1 MFKGHP
7 KGLYVFLFAN
17 MGERFGYYTMIAI
30 FTLFLQAKFGMS
42 STEAGH
48 VYGTFLFG
56 IYFIPLIGGFLAD
69 KVLGFG
75 KTIILG
81 ITLMI
86 IGYGLLSNT
95 SNGIVG
101 VYVAL
106 AVISVGTGFFKG
118 NLQAMVGRLY
128 DQDNMGKFRDA
139 AFSLFYMGINIGAF
153 FAPSAAEAMNNYI
166 MKGDGFSYSGK
177 IPELANEFLNKGDSF
192 DKVAELT
199 KYAHENIIPSVYAFT
214 DLKTFSTDYINSVS
228 QSYNYGFAIAALSI
242 LMSMI
247 IFIAFRKTYKHI
259 DVKVVKANAPINK
272 DEVVI
277 KEISE
282 KQTKK
287 RLIALGLL
295 FLVNIFFWMAF
306 HQNGFTLTLFAR
318 DFTVTS
324 VSPATYTLFDLSSLL
339 PIIGVIIGFV
349 FLLSKNSSSTKKM
362 IGGALV
368 VVGAAIA
375 YYVISGYNAD
385 GMPINP
391 IKFQHFNPI
400 FIVFIT
406 PIIIGIFTSLNK
418 KGKEPSSPRK
428 IGIGLVLAAFS
439 FGIMVVAS
447 LQFGNSNDLVSD
459 VMRTTPFWLIG
470 TYFSLTISELFYS
483 PIGISFVSKVAPP
496 KLAGLAQGGWFASTA
511 IGNLLA
517 GFIGAFWNG
526 WQMWQFFL
534 LLVVMLIISA
544 IFIFSI
550 MRILETATEE

>member
-42 STEAGH
+42 STEAGQ
-48 VYGTFLFG
+48 VYGSFLFG

-75 KTIILG
+75 KTILLG
-81 ITLMI
+81 IILMI
-86 IGYGLLSNT
+86 VGYALLSNT
-95 SNGIVG
+95 SSGLTG

-128 DQDNMGKFRDA
+128 DKDNMGKFRDA

-153 FAPSAAEAMNNYI
+153 FAPSAAEAMNNFM
-166 MKGDGFSYSGK
+166 MKKDGFTYSGK
-177 IPELANEFLNKGDSF
+177 IPELANEYLAKGDGF
-192 DKVAELT
+192 DKVSQLA
-199 KYAHENIIPSVYAFT
+199 KYAHENIINSTYQFT
-214 DLKTFSTDYINSVS
+214 DLKTFSTDYIASVS
-228 QSYNYGFAIAALSI
+228 QSYNYGFGIAALSI

-247 IFIAFRKTYKHI
+247 IFIAFRKTYKDI
-259 DVKVVKANAPINK
+259 DVPISKSKTTTN
-272 DEVVI
+272 ENTVVI
-277 KEISE
+277 KEISKE
-282 KQTKK
+282 QTKK

-324 VSPATYTLFDLSSLL
+324 VAPATYTLFDLSSLL
-339 PIIGVIIGFV
+339 PIIAAIIGFV
-349 FLLSKNSSSTKKM
+349 FIFSKNSSSLKKM

-368 VVGAAIA
+368 VVGSAIA
-375 YYVISGYNAD
+375 YYVISGYNPA
-385 GMPINP
+385 GMTINP

-406 PIIIGIFTSLNK
+406 PIIIGIFTKLNK

-428 IGIGLVLAAFS
+428 IGIGLILAAFS
-439 FGIMVVAS
+439 FGIMVLAS
-447 LQFGNSNDLVSD
+447 SQFGNSNDLVSD
-459 VMRTTPFWLIG
+459 ALRTTPYWLIG

-534 LLVVMLIISA
+534 LLVVMLILSSV
-544 IFIFSI
+544 FIFVI
-550 MRILETATEE
+550 MKTLETATDD

>member
-56 IYFIPLIGGFLAD
+56 IYFVPLIGGFLAD

-95 SNGIVG
+95 SNGING

-153 FAPSAAEAMNNYI
+153 FAPTAAEAMNNYI
-166 MKGDGFSYSGK
+166 MKGDGFIYSGK
-177 IPELANEFLNKGDSF
+177 IPELANEFLAKGASF
-192 DKVAELT
+192 DKVADLT
-199 KYAHENIIPSVYAFT
+199 KYAQENIIPGVYNFT
-214 DLKTFSTDYINSVS
+214 DLKTFSTDYIASVS

-242 LMSMI
+242 LVSMI

-259 DVKVVKANAPINK
+259 DTKVVKANAPIDK
-272 DEVVI
+272 DAVVI
-277 KEISE
+277 KDISKE
-282 KQTKK
+282 QTKK

-324 VSPATYTLFDLSSLL
+324 VAPATYTLFDLTSLL

-349 FLLSKNSSSTKKM
+349 FLLSKSSSSIKKL

-368 VVGAAIA
+368 IIGAIIA
-375 YYVISGYNAD
+375 YYVIGGYNPD

-406 PIIIGIFTSLNK
+406 PIIIGIFTKLNK

-439 FGIMVVAS
+439 FGIMVFAS
-447 LQFGNSNDLVSD
+447 SQFGNSNDLIGD
-459 VMRTTPFWLIG
+459 AMRTTPFWLIG

-544 IFIFSI
+544 VFIFSI

>member
-42 STEAGH
+42 AKEAGH
-48 VYGTFLFG
+48 VYGLFLFG
-56 IYFIPLIGGFLAD
+56 IYFIPLIGGLLAD

-75 KTIILG
+75 KTISLGIVLMILG
-81 ITLMI
+81 YI
-86 IGYGLLSNT
+86 LLANT
-95 SNGIVG
+95 SNGIMG
-101 VYVAL
+101 IYVAL

-128 DQDNMGKFRDA
+128 DQSGMGKLRDA

-153 FAPSAAEAMNNYI
+153 FAPSAAEAMNNFM
-166 MKGDGFSYSGK
+166 MKKDGFIYSGK
-177 IPELANEFLNKGDSF
+177 IPELANEYLKQGDAF
-192 DKVAELT
+192 DKAEKLT
-199 KYAHENIIPSVYAFT
+199 QYAHENIIAGSYQFT
-214 DLKTFSTDYINSVS
+214 DLKAFSTDYIASVS
-228 QSYNYGFAIAALSI
+228 QSYNYGFGIAALSI
-242 LMSMI
+242 LVSLI
-247 IFIAFRKTYKHI
+247 IFVAFRKHYKHI
-259 DVKVVKANAPINK
+259 DVKVKKKGEVNK

-277 KEISE
+277 ADIPKA
-282 KQTKK
+282 QAKK
-287 RLIALGLL
+287 RMIALGLL
-295 FLVNIFFWMAF
+295 FLVNIFFWMSF

-324 VSPATYTLFDLSSLL
+324 VSPATYTLFDLTSLL
-339 PIIGVIIGFV
+339 PIIAAIIGVV
-349 FLLSKNSSSTKKM
+349 FLFDKTANKTKKM
-362 IGGALV
+362 IGAALV

-375 YYVISGYNAD
+375 YYVISGYSAD

-406 PIIIGIFTSLNK
+406 PIIIAIFTKLNK

-428 IGIGLVLAAFS
+428 IGIGLILAAFS
-439 FGIMVVAS
+439 FGIMVIAAM
-447 LQFGNSNDLVSD
+447 QFGNSNDLVD
-459 VMRTTPFWLIG
+459 DALRVTPFWLIG

-496 KLAGLAQGGWFASTA
+496 KMAGLAQGGWFASTA

-517 GFIGAFWNG
+517 GFIGAFWDG

-534 LLVVMLIISA
+534 LLVVMLILSA

-550 MRILETATEE
+550 MRTLETATDH

>member
-30 FTLFLQAKFGMS
+30 FTLFLQAKFGMTS
-42 STEAGH
+42 KEAGH
-48 VYGTFLFG
+48 VYGLFLFG
-56 IYFIPLIGGFLAD
+56 IYFIPLIGGILAD
-69 KVLGFG
+69 KVLGFT
-75 KTIILG
+75 KTIITG
-81 ITLMI
+81 IVLMI
-86 IGYGLLSNT
+86 VGYGLLANT

-101 VYVAL
+101 IYVAL
-106 AVISVGTGFFKG
+106 AVISIGTGFFKG

-128 DQDNMGKFRDA
+128 DQSGMGKLRDA

-153 FAPSAAEAMNNYI
+153 FAPSAAEAMNNFI
-166 MKGDGFSYSGK
+166 MKGDGFIYSGK
-177 IPELANEFLNKGDSF
+177 IPELANKFLVEGDGFS
-192 DKVAELT
+192 KTAELT
-199 KYAHENIIPSVYAFT
+199 KLAHQNIISGSYHFT
-214 DLKTFSTDYINSVS
+214 NLATFSQDYITSVS
-228 QSYNYGFAIAALSI
+228 QSYNYGFGIAALSI
-242 LMSMI
+242 FISLV
-247 IFIAFRKTYKHI
+247 IFVAFRKHYKHI
-259 DVKVVKANAPINK
+259 DGKVGEQVEDANAVKIPTLS
-272 DEVVI
+272 
-277 KEISE
+277 KE
-282 KQTKK
+282 QTKK

-295 FLVNIFFWMAF
+295 FVVNIFFWMSF

-318 DFTVTS
+318 DFTVSS
-324 VSPATYTLFDLSSLL
+324 VAPLIYTLFDLTSLL
-339 PIIGVIIGFV
+339 PIIAAIIGLV
-349 FLLSKNSSSTKKM
+349 FLLSKSSSRVKKIIGAFM
-362 IGGALV
+362 TVAGLVIAYFVIGG
-368 VVGAAIA
+368 
-375 YYVISGYNAD
+375 YSAD

-406 PIIIGIFTSLNK
+406 PIIIGIFTKLNK
-418 KGKEPSSPRK
+418 KGKEPTSPRK
-428 IGIGLVLAAFS
+428 IGIGLILAAFS
-439 FGIMVVAS
+439 FGIMVVAAS
-447 LQFGNSNDLVSD
+447 QFGNSNDLVSD
-459 VMRTTPFWLIG
+459 AARVTPFWLIG

-517 GFIGAFWNG
+517 GFIGAFWDG

-550 MRILETATEE
+550 MRILESATND

>member
-42 STEAGH
+42 AKEAGS
-48 VYGTFLFG
+48 VYGMFLFG

-75 KTIILG
+75 KTITLG
-81 ITLMI
+81 IILMV
-86 IGYGLLSNT
+86 IGYILLANSSFGLK
-95 SNGIVG
+95 GI
-101 VYVAL
+101 YIAL

-128 DQDNMGKFRDA
+128 DSSGLGKLRDA

-166 MKGDGFSYSGK
+166 MKADGFTYSGK
-177 IPELANEFLNKGDSF
+177 IPELANAFLHDGVAFNKVD
-192 DKVAELT
+192 ELT
-199 KYAHENIIPSVYAFT
+199 ALAKEHIVGNAYTFT
-214 DLKTFSTDYINSVS
+214 DLHTFSTDYISSVS
-228 QSYNYGFAIAALSI
+228 QSYNYGFGIAAISI
-242 LMSMI
+242 LISLI
-247 IFIAFRKTYKHI
+247 IFISFRKHYKHVDLKI
-259 DVKVVKANAPINK
+259 VKKKDKIETENVVP
-272 DEVVI
+272 ELP
-277 KEISE
+277 KE
-282 KQTKK
+282 QTKK

-295 FLVNIFFWMAF
+295 FLVNIFFWMSF

-324 VSPATYTLFDLSSLL
+324 VTPAVYTLFDLKSLL
-339 PIIGVIIGFV
+339 PIIAVIIGFV
-349 FLLSKNSSSTKKM
+349 FILGKTGSKNKKL
-362 IGGALV
+362 IGGGLII
-368 VVGAAIA
+368 VGAAIA
-375 YYVISGYNAD
+375 YYVIGGYDAS
-385 GMPINP
+385 MPINP

-406 PIIIGIFTSLNK
+406 PVIIAIFTKLNK

-428 IGIGLVLAAFS
+428 IGIGLVLAGFS
-439 FGIMVVAS
+439 FLIMVIAS
-447 LQFGNSNDLVSD
+447 LHFGNANDQVSD
-459 VMRTTPFWLIG
+459 AMRLTPFWLIG

-496 KLAGLAQGGWFASTA
+496 KLAGMAQGGWFASTA

-517 GFIGAFWNG
+517 GLIGAFWDG
-526 WQMWQFFL
+526 WNMWQFFT
-534 LLVVMLIISA
+534 LLVVMLILSS
-544 IFIFSI
+544 IFIFII
-550 MRILETATEE
+550 MKTLENATEE

>member
-30 FTLFLQAKFGMS
+30 FTLFLQAKFGM
-42 STEAGH
+42 TAKEAGH
-48 VYGTFLFG
+48 VYGLFLFG
-56 IYFIPLIGGFLAD
+56 IYFVPLIGGFLAD

-75 KTIILG
+75 KTITLGILLMILG
-81 ITLMI
+81 YTL
-86 IGYGLLSNT
+86 LANT
-95 SNGIVG
+95 SNGLTGI
-101 VYVAL
+101 YVAL
-106 AVISVGTGFFKG
+106 GVISVGTGFFKG

-128 DQDNMGKFRDA
+128 DQSGLGKLRDA

-153 FAPSAAEAMNNYI
+153 FAPSAAEAMNNFM
-166 MKGDGFSYSGK
+166 MKEDGFTYSGK
-177 IPELANEFLNKGDSF
+177 IPELANEFLTKGDGFS
-192 DKVAELT
+192 KASELT
-199 KYAHENIIPSVYAFT
+199 DLAKEHIIAGSYQFT
-214 DLKTFSTDYINSVS
+214 DLKTFSADYIASVS
-228 QSYNYGFAIAALSI
+228 QSYNYGFAIAAVSI
-242 LMSMI
+242 LMSMV
-247 IFIAFRKTYKHI
+247 IFLAFRKHYKHI
-259 DVKVVKANAPINK
+259 DVKVSKKEEAK
-272 DEVVI
+272 DTVVI
-277 KEISE
+277 ADIPKE
-282 KQTKK
+282 QTKK

-295 FLVNIFFWMAF
+295 FLVNIFFWMSF

-324 VSPATYTLFDLSSLL
+324 VAPLTYSLFDLTSLL
-339 PIIGVIIGFV
+339 PIIAAIIGVV
-349 FLLSKNSSSTKKM
+349 FLLDKSATSTKKL
-362 IGGALV
+362 IGAGLT
-368 VVGAAIA
+368 VVGAAMA
-375 YYVISGYNAD
+375 YYVISGYSAD

-406 PIIIGIFTSLNK
+406 PIIIAIFTKLNK

-439 FGIMVVAS
+439 FGIMVIAS
-447 LQFGNSNDLVSD
+447 LQFGNSNDLVGD
-459 VMRTTPFWLIG
+459 ALRVTPYWLIG

-517 GFIGAFWNG
+517 GFIGAFWDG

-534 LLVVMLIISA
+534 LLVVMLILSA

-550 MRILETATEE
+550 MRILETATEK

>member
-30 FTLFLQAKFGMS
+30 FTLFLQAKFGM
-42 STEAGH
+42 TAKEAGH
-48 VYGTFLFG
+48 VYGLFLFG
-56 IYFIPLIGGFLAD
+56 IYFVPLIGGLLAD

-75 KTIILG
+75 KTITLGIILMILG
-81 ITLMI
+81 YTL
-86 IGYGLLSNT
+86 LANS
-95 SNGIVG
+95 SNGLMGI
-101 VYVAL
+101 YIAL
-106 AVISVGTGFFKG
+106 GVISVGTGFFKG

-128 DQDNMGKFRDA
+128 DQSGMGKFRDA

-166 MKGDGFSYSGK
+166 MKEDGFTYLGK
-177 IPELANEFLNKGDSF
+177 IPELANEYLLKGDGFS
-192 DKVAELT
+192 KASELAALA
-199 KYAHENIIPSVYAFT
+199 KEHIIQGAYQFT
-214 DLKTFSTDYINSVS
+214 DLKTFSTDYINSVG
-228 QSYNYGFAIAALSI
+228 QSYNYGFGIAAVSI
-242 LMSMI
+242 LMSLI
-247 IFIAFRKTYKHI
+247 IFLAFRKHYKFI
-259 DVKVVKANAPINK
+259 DVKVVKK
-272 DEVVI
+272 DKVQEKDAHVI
-277 KEISE
+277 LDIPKE
-282 KQTKK
+282 QTKK

-295 FLVNIFFWMAF
+295 FLVNIFFWMSF

-318 DFTVTS
+318 DFTVTN
-324 VSPATYTLFDLSSLL
+324 VAPLTYSLFDLTSLL
-339 PIIGVIIGFV
+339 PIIAAIIGVV
-349 FLLSKNSSSTKKM
+349 FLLDKSAKSTKKL
-362 IGGALV
+362 IGAGLTIAGV
-368 VVGAAIA
+368 AMA
-375 YYVISGYNAD
+375 YYVISGYNVE

-406 PIIIGIFTSLNK
+406 PIIIAIFTKLNK

-447 LQFGNSNDLVSD
+447 MQFGNSNELVD
-459 VMRTTPFWLIG
+459 DALRVTPFWLIG

-517 GFIGAFWNG
+517 GFIGAFWDG

-534 LLVVMLIISA
+534 LLVVMLILSA
-544 IFIFSI
+544 VFIFSI
-550 MRILETATEE
+550 MRILETATEK

>member
-42 STEAGH
+42 AKEAGS
-48 VYGTFLFG
+48 VYGLFLFG

-75 KTIILG
+75 KTITLG
-81 ITLMI
+81 IILMV
-86 IGYGLLSNT
+86 IGYLLLANT
-95 SNGIVG
+95 SFGLTGI
-101 VYVAL
+101 YIAL

-128 DQDNMGKFRDA
+128 DESGLGKLRDA

-153 FAPSAAEAMNNYI
+153 FAPSAAEAMNNYM
-166 MKGDGFSYSGK
+166 MKSDGFSYSGK
-177 IPELANEFLNKGDSF
+177 IPELANQFLNNSSSF
-192 DKVAELT
+192 DKADELT
-199 KYAHENIIPSVYAFT
+199 ALAKEHIINNAYTFT
-214 DLKTFSTDYINSVS
+214 DLKTFSTDYITSVS
-228 QSYNYGFAIAALSI
+228 QSYNYGFAIAAVSI
-242 LMSMI
+242 FMSMI
-247 IFIAFRKTYKHI
+247 IFLSFRKHYKHV
-259 DVKVVKANAPINK
+259 DLKVVKK
-272 DEVVI
+272 EDKI
-277 KEISE
+277 KEE
-282 KQTKK
+282 NVVPDLPKEQTKK

-295 FLVNIFFWMAF
+295 FLVNIFFWMSF

-318 DFTVTS
+318 DFTVSS
-324 VSPATYTLFDLSSLL
+324 VAPAVYTLFDLKSLL
-339 PIIGVIIGFV
+339 PIIAVIIGFV
-349 FLLSKNSSSTKKM
+349 YLLSKNSTGTKKI
-362 IGGALV
+362 IGGGLILA
-368 VVGAAIA
+368 GSIIA
-375 YYVISGYNAD
+375 YFVIGGYDAS
-385 GMPINP
+385 MPINP

-406 PIIIGIFTSLNK
+406 PVIIGIFTKLNK

-428 IGIGLVLAAFS
+428 IGIGLILAGFS
-439 FGIMVVAS
+439 FLIMVIAS
-447 LQFGNSNDLVSD
+447 LQFGNANEEISD
-459 VMRTTPFWLIG
+459 TLRITPFWLIG

-496 KLAGLAQGGWFASTA
+496 KLAGMAQGGWFASTA

-517 GFIGAFWNG
+517 GLIGAFWDG
-526 WQMWQFFL
+526 WNMWQFFL
-534 LLVVMLIISA
+534 LLVVMLILSS

-550 MRILETATEE
+550 MKILETATEE